1 MTRAS
6 KTPTPPKTA
15 SDKKVPD
22 KKVPDKKVS
31 AKKKP
36 DATANVVASPV
47 ENVVTATNVSAT
59 NVSATNV
66 SATEV
71 AVLESVSKL
80 HEFGAKI
87 QQLTGIIAALKQ
99 DYKTLDKIVNREMK
113 VLQKNSK
120 KRKANTN
127 RQPSGFVKPTP
138 ISSDLAKFLGKE
150 DGVEMA
156 RTEVSKEINQYIR
169 TNSLQD
175 KENGRIIL
183 ADAKLKKLLN
193 LNDTDELTY
202 FNLQRYMKHHFIKTE
217 TTDVASS
224 A

>member
-47 ENVVTATNVSAT
+47 ENVVTATNVSAE
-59 NVSATNV
+59 NVTATNV

-127 RQPSGFVKPTP
+127 RQPSGFVKPTL

-217 TTDVASS
+217 TTAVASS